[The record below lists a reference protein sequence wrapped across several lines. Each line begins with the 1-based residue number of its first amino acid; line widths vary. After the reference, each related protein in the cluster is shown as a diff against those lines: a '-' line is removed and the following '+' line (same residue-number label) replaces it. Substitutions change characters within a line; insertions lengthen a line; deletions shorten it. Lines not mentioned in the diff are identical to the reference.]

1 LFSISLKVMLANG
14 CSDSIQSN
22 IHVFRQVSANFV
34 LPFDSMC
41 QFADLPLADAST
53 YLNSSPGQSVWRL
66 GRYYL
71 KKQLFLVFFFIDLRY
86 KGKTPRVQACV
97 VYHEKPY

>member
-1 LFSISLKVMLANG
+1 MEG
-14 CSDSIQSN
+14 Y
-22 IHVFRQVSANFV
+22 
-34 LPFDSMC
+34 LPMGP
-41 QFADLPLADAST
+41 AA
-53 YLNSSPGQSVWRL
+53 GIEL

-86 KGKTPRVQACV
+86 KGKTPQVQACV